1 MAGTLAT
8 KWICESTITS
18 FLAIRAE
25 SVAVAVNK
33 PLLASKLIAVNTGLC
48 SFVDA
53 ANAVWETKASN
64 VDFANV
70 SCVPVGSKSKSGY
83 SSILT
88 QLSLY
93 SERLS
98 LTVAI
103 VESITSKEISSDS
116 IFLAI
121 SIISFALINVPPSLK
136 FLMISTPL
144 NLYGTCVLIVKS

>member
-1 MAGTLAT
+1 M
-8 KWICESTITS
+8 
-18 FLAIRAE
+18 
-25 SVAVAVNK
+25 
-33 PLLASKLIAVNTGLC
+33 
-48 SFVDA
+48 DA
-53 ANAVWETKASN
+53 ANAVCETKASN
-64 VDFANV
+64 VDLAKV
-70 SCVPVGSKSKSGY
+70 SCEPTGSKSKSGY
-83 SSILT
+83 SSGLT

-98 LTVAI
+98 LMVAI

-121 SIISFALINVPPSLK
+121 SIMSFALINVPPSLK

>member
-1 MAGTLAT
+1 MT
-8 KWICESTITS
+8 TS

-33 PLLASKLIAVNTGLC
+33 PLFASKLIAVKTGLC
-48 SFVDA
+48 SLVDA
-53 ANAVWETKASN
+53 ANAVCETKASN
-64 VDFANV
+64 VDFAKV

-83 SSILT
+83 SSGLT

-121 SIISFALINVPPSLK
+121 SIMSFALINVPPSLK